1 MRGKKVAKI
10 PHDSINV
17 HHISFKYDKL
27 AEEAVLKDVDFE
39 IKKGKST
46 AIVGLSGSGKTTLL
60 KLLLGFYTPDSG
72 TITIGGISL

>member
-1 MRGKKVAKI
+1 MRGKSCKI

-39 IKKGKST
+39 IKKASQQ
-46 AIVGLSGSGKTTLL
+46 L
-60 KLLLGFYTPDSG
+60 
-72 TITIGGISL
+72 

>member
-1 MRGKKVAKI
+1 MQKI

-46 AIVGLSGSGKTTLL
+46 TIVGLSGSGENNIIEAVIRFL
-60 KLLLGFYTPDSG
+60 YT
-72 TITIGGISL
+72 